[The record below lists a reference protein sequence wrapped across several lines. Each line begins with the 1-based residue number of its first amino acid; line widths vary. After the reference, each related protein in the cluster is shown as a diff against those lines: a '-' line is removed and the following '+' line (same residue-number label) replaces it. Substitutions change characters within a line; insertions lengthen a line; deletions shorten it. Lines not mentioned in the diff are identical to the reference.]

1 MTKVKICGITTRD
14 DAQVAVEAGADM
26 IGLNFYAPSPRY
38 VTPEQ
43 AHSIVA
49 HLPPGCS
56 AVGVFV
62 NENLDTVTHI
72 AQTSGVHMVQLHGTE
87 SPELCQQ
94 LPWPVIKTFR
104 FTAQVQPEIMQQYNV
119 EALLIEGFHPDVYG
133 GGGVQRIDRTRRA
146 DHRHLSGPASPDLLK
161 TLPVFCVSY
170 RLCPNNAS

>member
-1 MTKVKICGITTRD
+1 MSEVCYTFSNHEERVRYLHPRMLVVPWSLQNESERMTKIKICGITTSD

-26 IGLNFYAPSPRY
+26 IGLNFYPPSPRY

-62 NENLDTVTHI
+62 NENLDTVTYI

-87 SPELCQQ
+87 SPALCQQ

-104 FTAQVQPEIMQQYNV
+104 FTAQVQPEIMQQYSV
-119 EALLIEGFHPDVYG
+119 AAMLI
-133 GGGVQRIDRTRRA
+133 
-146 DHRHLSGPASPDLLK
+146 
-161 TLPVFCVSY
+161 
-170 RLCPNNAS
+170 